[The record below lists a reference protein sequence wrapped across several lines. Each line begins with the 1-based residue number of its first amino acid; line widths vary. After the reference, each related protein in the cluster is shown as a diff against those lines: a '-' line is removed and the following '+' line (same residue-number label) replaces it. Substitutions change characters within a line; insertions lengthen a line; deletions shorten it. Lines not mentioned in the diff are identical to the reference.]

1 MTDVKKIKKRV
12 FEIIQIGNKSD
23 AISSFF
29 DYFIVTMIVLNIIE
43 VVFVTFD
50 ASIKYQAALRL
61 IEAVTSTV
69 FCVEY
74 LLRLWTADLIY
85 PKLGVVKSRL
95 RFVVSFYGIVDL
107 LTFLPFF
114 FPVVFAS
121 GIVVFR
127 MLRVFRVFRLF
138 KINAQYDA
146 FNVVLDVL
154 KEKKEQLFSS
164 ICLIL
169 IMMLASSLCM
179 YSLEHD
185 AQPEVFENAFS
196 GIWWSVSTLLTVGY
210 GDIYPITSAGKGMAI
225 VIAFL
230 GVGLVAIPT
239 GIISA
244 GFVEHYTRMKSL
256 SEISTGNEIRFIML
270 TIEPSHPWV
279 NCKIRDISLPPE
291 LIVVVIIRNEEQ
303 IVIPNGNTVIQTDDR
318 VVLGALEYDCDI
330 DIQLKETLIKKEHFW
345 AGRRIKDLDIGENTV
360 IVSVYREGRA
370 IIPKGN
376 TMIKAGDIVTVC
388 EKRVGH

>member
-23 AISSFF
+23 AASSFF
-29 DYFIVTMIVLNIIE
+29 DYFIVTMIVLNIVE

-50 ASIKYQAALRL
+50 ASLPYRAVLKR
-61 IEAVTSTV
+61 IEAVTSV
-69 FCVEY
+69 IFCAEY
-74 LLRLWTADLIY
+74 LLRLWTADLAY
-85 PKLGVVKSRL
+85 PRLGGVKARL
-95 RFVVSFYGIVDL
+95 RFAVSFYGIVDL
-107 LTFLPFF
+107 FTFLPYF
-114 FPVVFAS
+114 FPAVFAT
-121 GIVVFR
+121 GIVAFR

-146 FNVVLDVL
+146 FHVVLDVL
-154 KEKKEQLFSS
+154 REKKQQLFSS

-185 AQPEVFENAFS
+185 AQPEVFQDAFS

-210 GDIYPITSAGKGMAI
+210 GDIYPITAAGKGMAI

-244 GFVEHYTRMKSL
+244 GFVEHFTRMKSL
-256 SEISTGNEIRFIML
+256 SEISSGNEIRFIML

-279 NCKIRDISLPPE
+279 NQKIRDISLPPE
-291 LIVVVIIRNEEQ
+291 LIVVVVIRGGEQ
-303 IVIPNGNTVIQTDDR
+303 IVIPNGGTVIKKEDR
-318 VVLGALEYDCDI
+318 VVLGALEFDCDI
-330 DIQLKETLIKKEHFW
+330 DIRLKETLIKKEHFW
-345 AGRRIKDLDIGENTV
+345 AGKRIKELAVPENTV
-360 IVSVYREGRA
+360 IVSVCRDGKA
-370 IIPKGN
+370 IIPKGD
-376 TMIKAGDIVTVC
+376 TMICAGDIVTVC
-388 EKRVGH
+388 EKKAV

>member
-1 MTDVKKIKKRV
+1 MTDVKRIKKRV

-23 AISSFF
+23 AISSLF
-29 DYFIVTMIVLNIIE
+29 DYFIVTMIVLNIVE

-50 ASIKYQAALRL
+50 AFMPYRVVLRR
-61 IEAVTSTV
+61 IEAFTSIV

-85 PKLGVVKSRL
+85 PGLGRVKSRL
-95 RFVVSFYGIVDL
+95 RFAVSFYGIVDL

-114 FPVVFAS
+114 FPSVFAT
-121 GIVVFR
+121 GIVAFR

-146 FNVVLDVL
+146 FHVVLDVL
-154 KEKKEQLFSS
+154 REKKEQLFSS

-185 AQPEVFENAFS
+185 AQPEVFQDAFS

-210 GDIYPITSAGKGMAI
+210 GDIYPITAAGKAMAI

-244 GFVEHYTRMKSL
+244 GFVERYTRMKSL
-256 SEISTGNEIRFIML
+256 SEISSGNEMRFIML

-279 NCKIRDISLPPE
+279 SRQIRNISLPPE
-291 LIVVVIIRNEEQ
+291 LIVVVVIRNGEQ
-303 IVIPNGNTVIQTDDR
+303 IVIPNGNTVVQAGDR

-345 AGRRIKDLDIGENTV
+345 AGRRIKDLDISENTV
-360 IVSVYREGRA
+360 IVSVYRDGGT
-370 IIPKGN
+370 IIPKGD
-376 TMIKAGDIVTVC
+376 TMILAGDIVTVC
-388 EKRVGH
+388 EKR